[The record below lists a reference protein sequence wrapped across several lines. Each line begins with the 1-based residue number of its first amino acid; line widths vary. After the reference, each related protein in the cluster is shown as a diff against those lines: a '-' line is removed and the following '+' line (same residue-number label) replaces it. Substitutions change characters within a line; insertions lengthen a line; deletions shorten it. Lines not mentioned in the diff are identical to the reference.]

1 MSDKK
6 ELKQKKGI
14 VVTKQMWIGGGVLAT
29 LVLVLFLATS
39 VIPKALVTLSQAS
52 SSGRVTPVGS
62 YVIGDKILAR
72 ADGVDVCMINVFL
85 LDKNGKGVAGQTVEL
100 TGMEEIKKI
109 NELSNK
115 DGRVSFRLT
124 STREGQFPIRASF
137 NGFELP
143 QTIVV
148 TFRN

>member
-1 MSDKK
+1 MDDKK
-6 ELKQKKGI
+6 RSKK
-14 VVTKQMWIGGGVLAT
+14 VVITKPMWIGGGVLMA

-52 SSGRVTPVGS
+52 SPGRVVPAGS
-62 YVIGDKILAR
+62 YIIGDKILAR
-72 ADGVDVCMINVFL
+72 ADGVDVCTVNVFL
-85 LDKNGKGVAGQTVEL
+85 LDRSGKGVAGQRVEL
-100 TGMEEIKKI
+100 TGIEGVKKI
-109 NELSNK
+109 NELSDK

-124 STREGQFPIRASF
+124 STKEGQFPIKASF
-137 NGFELP
+137 NGTELS

>member
-1 MSDKK
+1 MDDKK
-6 ELKQKKGI
+6 RSKK
-14 VVTKQMWIGGGVLAT
+14 VVITKPMWIGGGVLMA

-52 SSGRVTPVGS
+52 SPGRVVPAGS
-62 YVIGDKILAR
+62 YIIGDKILAR
-72 ADGVDVCMINVFL
+72 ADGVDVCTVNVFL
-85 LDKNGKGVAGQTVEL
+85 LDRSGKGVAGQRVEL
-100 TGMEEIKKI
+100 TGIEGVKKI
-109 NELSNK
+109 NELSDK

-124 STREGQFPIRASF
+124 SNKEGQFPIRANF
-137 NGFELP
+137 NGAELP